1 MLRGSICNRNV
12 LFTIFRLPYLTQM
25 ILLALAN
32 LHALDVGIILAVL
45 TVILGFALYMR
56 RFTKNVLPIFCLRT
70 GVLDATC

>member
-1 MLRGSICNRNV
+1 
-12 LFTIFRLPYLTQM
+12 M